1 MAGCIYINA
10 RGRLGGGGDPTP
22 DCLLDAR
29 LPAALFLS
37 FSRVSDIRYRE
48 APRPSTPGHTT
59 RPGGGGGAG
68 AGNRGRRIRTS
79 KWRGQSF
86 ELWSATQRQSSYC
99 NWLASNSVDRS
110 RQPDERSTR
119 NATPTTSTI
128 ANSKATHA
136 RPDARPADP
145 PPRPAD
151 PPTNVQLLD
160 LSDQGHDDADQPL
173 FGNPHSADP
182 NTNVELVKPYR
193 HRRPRRD
200 R

>member
-1 MAGCIYINA
+1 VGTRLPTVCSTPGCPRLSSSRFPECQTFGIGK
-10 RGRLGGGGDPTP
+10 RPGRPPLDTRHGLGAEGVPAPGTGGGGSVPPSGEGRASSCGARRSGRVLIATGSPVTALTGRVNRTSALRGTQRRPRAQSRTARRRMPDPTP
-22 DCLLDAR
+22 
-29 LPAALFLS
+29 
-37 FSRVSDIRYRE
+37 
-48 APRPSTPGHTT
+48 
-59 RPGGGGGAG
+59 
-68 AGNRGRRIRTS
+68 
-79 KWRGQSF
+79 
-86 ELWSATQRQSSYC
+86 
-99 NWLASNSVDRS
+99 
-110 RQPDERSTR
+110 
-119 NATPTTSTI
+119 
-128 ANSKATHA
+128 
-136 RPDARPADP
+136 RPADP